1 MNEIPTIANLRKLA
15 ELNFGPECYKKYL
28 ALIEP
33 GIKSII
39 ENYFSGWKN
48 LESTINQMVMK
59 HKGIFKTDLIVISID
74 SKADEQYVDTKAFNK
89 IKNQSF
95 KQKIDYLRKNEI
107 LGDSSYKLLDLL
119 REKRNKIH
127 EPGVNFSEQEL
138 AEFSYAHSIV
148 WFILIPMISH
158 SPQKRDLNY
167 MKENAEK
174 SAKYFLSKI
183 ENKSGSGEKE
193 TKQVN

>member
-1 MNEIPTIANLRKLA
+1 MSNNTIEGLRKMA
-15 ELNFGPECYKKYL
+15 ELNFDPECYKKYL

-33 GIKSII
+33 GIKSMF
-39 ENYFSGWKN
+39 ENYFSGWKS

-74 SKADEQYVDTKAFNK
+74 SKADEQYVDVEAFNK
-89 IKNQSF
+89 IKNWSF
-95 KQKIDYLRKNEI
+95 KQKIDYLHKNGI

-119 REKRNKIH
+119 RKKRNKIH

-148 WFILIPMISH
+148 YFILIPMVSRN
-158 SPQKRDLNY
+158 PQKRNLDF
-167 MKENAEK
+167 MKENTEK
-174 SAKYFLSKI
+174 SAEYFLSKI
-183 ENKSGSGEKE
+183 EK
-193 TKQVN
+193 